1 MIDIFGLSEQLKEAL
16 AHLYDPVWLRSSP
29 LIAALGLQDESN
41 PPQALRTVLEEAID
55 ALRPAGT
62 SPSDSRER
70 RNYHILFGRY
80 VQQFTQRDIANQL
93 GVSTRHLRR
102 QQDEAITMLAL
113 NIQERVRM
121 AQRFAESSSR
131 SAIIANTD
139 ADLQAMSREMD
150 WLSDSMADEV
160 ADLSATVAEA
170 QSLAQTL
177 AHRRG
182 MRLQPLQGQEH
193 LQVAISQTVLKEA
206 ILAALTAIIQSVPHG
221 TTTMVARQEE
231 NCVTLR
237 LVARPDDAQ
246 DIDASPSEGLAM
258 ASKLVQVFG
267 GQLQLLPHP
276 GALAVCMRL
285 PSSRVHHV
293 LAIEDNLDTLQLWE
307 RYLYGTRFQL
317 VGTTDPLQAMEK
329 ALATRPDVIILDL
342 MMPGID
348 GWELLGRLR
357 NHPRTGDIPIIVCT
371 VLPQEELALS
381 LGASAFMRKPV
392 TRQALRGELAHQT
405 GAAESA
411 SPPEP

>member
-1 MIDIFGLSEQLKEAL
+1 
-16 AHLYDPVWLRSSP
+16 
-29 LIAALGLQDESN
+29 
-41 PPQALRTVLEEAID
+41 
-55 ALRPAGT
+55 
-62 SPSDSRER
+62 
-70 RNYHILFGRY
+70 

-102 QQDEAITMLAL
+102 QQDEAITTLAL
-113 NIQERVRM
+113 RIQERVRL
-121 AQRFAESSSR
+121 AQRLAEPSSR
-131 SAIIANTD
+131 SAIIANADTD
-139 ADLQAMSREMD
+139 MQAMSREMD

-177 AHRRG
+177 AHRRE
-182 MRLQPLQGQEH
+182 MCLQPLRGQEH
-193 LQVAISQTVLKEA
+193 LQVAIPQTVLKEA
-206 ILAALTAIIQSVPHG
+206 ILAILTAIIQAVPHG
-221 TTTMVARQEE
+221 TTTMVAREEE

-237 LVARPDDAQ
+237 LVARSDDAQ
-246 DIDASPSEGLAM
+246 DIDASPSEGFAM
-258 ASKLVQVFG
+258 ATKLVQVFG

-276 GALAVCMRL
+276 GALAVCMHL
-285 PSSRVHHV
+285 PPPKVYHV

-317 VGTTDPLQAMEK
+317 IGTTDPQQAMEK

-392 TRQALRGELAHQT
+392 TRQALRGELARQT